1 VSTWLLDTNIIAY
14 ALNDVGSVRTRLNEA
29 AHTGRVLTSIVVV
42 AELMY
47 GVERSTRREA
57 NRYRVEHELA
67 SLEIAPLALGAVGR
81 FGRIKAELRALGVA
95 KSDLDLL
102 IAASAL
108 DLGATLVSHDQALLD
123 GSIPSLVV
131 EDWYSP

>member
-1 VSTWLLDTNIIAY
+1 MSTWLLDTNIIAY
-14 ALNDVGSVRTRLNEA
+14 ALNDEGSIRSRLNEA
-29 AHTGRVLTSIVVV
+29 ARAGRVLTSIVVV

-47 GVERSTRREA
+47 GVERSARREA
-57 NRYRVEHELA
+57 NLRRVERELE
-67 SLEIAPLALGAVGR
+67 SIEIAPLSLGAVAH
-81 FGRIKAELRALGVA
+81 FGRIKAELRARGVA

-131 EDWYSP
+131 EDWHSS

>member
-1 VSTWLLDTNIIAY
+1 MSTWLLDTNIIAY

-29 AHTGRVLTSIVVV
+29 ARAGRVLTSIVVV

-57 NRYRVEHELA
+57 
-67 SLEIAPLALGAVGR
+67 
-81 FGRIKAELRALGVA
+81 
-95 KSDLDLL
+95 
-102 IAASAL
+102 
-108 DLGATLVSHDQALLD
+108 
-123 GSIPSLVV
+123 SLVV